1 MATIVESIAFFNFAE
16 GKTHE
21 VSHNNIIIMKKNIF
35 LWSLSLIAL
44 IGCTDSSIT
53 DDSQKEPDYG
63 TGNNPPLTF
72 AVISDI
78 HFGNEVAEGPM
89 VKVPKALK
97 NITSYG
103 ELDAMVVAGDLTND
117 GEPAQYEQLVA
128 TFKDETMFTNPVKDF
143 FFLMG
148 NHDNYSSNGKANYQN
163 YLKPFNNGEP
173 YPIFGYKVVKG
184 YPFITVSTLN
194 NHTHDLE
201 HPSNGTNAYP
211 ASTTQWLEET
221 LAKASKECPG
231 RPIFVFTHVP
241 PRWTCYATWAEHE
254 NGVAWCMQP
263 LNPVLNKYPQ
273 AIVFAGHSH
282 YPVGDPRSI
291 HQGANPNS
299 PRNNYYTVINT
310 GSTTYAEIHPGAVD
324 ADENG
329 MRPFRFAYVTE
340 GLIVK
345 ELPNGDIEIR
355 RYDTYRN
362 VEIAA
367 DKPWIIKAP
376 FDGSQ
381 FTYADIRDADDNPL
395 NKTLYSGGEAPEFP
409 EGTELSL
416 FVASTSVKV
425 TFPQATDDDCVFRY
439 SVKAF
444 DSAGACVGSAS
455 VFSRFYL
462 TSEMPSQL
470 DQRITGLK
478 SKTDYRVEVTAYDSY
493 ENASKTL
500 VATFTTN

>member
-1 MATIVESIAFFNFAE
+1 MNKNILIWSLLT
-16 GKTHE
+16 
-21 VSHNNIIIMKKNIF
+21 IIISCSDNLADEPK
-35 LWSLSLIAL
+35 
-44 IGCTDSSIT
+44 G
-53 DDSQKEPDYG
+53 EPDYG

-89 VKVPKALK
+89 VKVPQALK

-103 ELDAMVVAGDLTND
+103 ELDAMVVVGDLTNG
-117 GEPAQYEQLVA
+117 GEPQQYEQLLE
-128 TFKDETMFTNPVKDF
+128 TFNNPTMFTNPVKNF
-143 FFLMG
+143 YFTMG
-148 NHDNYSSNGKANYQN
+148 NHDNYASNGKANFQN
-163 YLKPFNNGEP
+163 YLKQFNNGEP
-173 YPIFGYKVVKG
+173 YPLNDYRVLKG
-184 YPFITVSTLN
+184 YPFITVSMLN
-194 NHTHDLE
+194 NHTHDIE

-211 ASTTQWLEET
+211 ASTLTWLEEA
-221 LAKASKECPG
+221 LAKAGRECPG

-241 PRWTCYATWAEHE
+241 PRWTCYATWTEYE

-324 ADENG
+324 AEENG

-367 DKPWIIKAP
+367 DKPWVVKAP

-381 FTYADIRDADDNPL
+381 FTYADIRDANDNPL
-395 NKTLYSGGEAPEFP
+395 KKTLYSGGNAPEFP
-409 EGTELSL
+409 KDTELSL

-425 TFPQATDDDCVFRY
+425 TIPQATDDDCVFRY
-439 SVKAF
+439 AVKAY
-444 DSAGACVGSAS
+444 DTAGACVGSAS

-462 TSEMPSQL
+462 TTEMPATL

-478 SKTDYRVEVTAYDSY
+478 PKTEYRVEVTAYDSY
-493 ENASKTL
+493 ENASETL
-500 VATFTTN
+500 TATFTTN

>member
-1 MATIVESIAFFNFAE
+1 M
-16 GKTHE
+16 KT
-21 VSHNNIIIMKKNIF
+21 NILLF
-35 LWSLSLIAL
+35 SLLLISA
-44 IGCTDSSIT
+44 IGCSNNSLN
-53 DDSQKEPDYG
+53 DDPKGDTDYG

-89 VKVPKALK
+89 VKVPQALK

-103 ELDAMVVAGDLTND
+103 ELDAMVVVGDLTNG
-117 GEPAQYEQLVA
+117 GEPQQYEQLLE
-128 TFKDETMFTNPVKDF
+128 TFNNPTMFTNPVKNF
-143 FFLMG
+143 YFTMG
-148 NHDNYSSNGKANYQN
+148 NHDNYASNGKSNFQN
-163 YLKPFNNGEP
+163 YLKQFNNGEP
-173 YPIFGYKVVKG
+173 YPLNDYRVLKG
-184 YPFITVSTLN
+184 YPFITVSMLN
-194 NHTHDLE
+194 NHTHDIE

-211 ASTTQWLEET
+211 ASTLTWLEEA
-221 LAKASKECPG
+221 LAKAGRECPG

-241 PRWTCYATWAEHE
+241 PRWTCYATWTEYE

-367 DKPWIIKAP
+367 DKPWVVKAP

-381 FTYADIRDADDNPL
+381 FTYADIRDANDNPL
-395 NKTLYSGGEAPEFP
+395 KKTLYSGGNAPEFP
-409 EGTELSL
+409 EDTELSL

-425 TFPQATDDDCVFRY
+425 TIPQATDDDCVFRY
-439 SVKAF
+439 AVKAY
-444 DSAGACVGSAS
+444 DTAGACVGSAS

-462 TSEMPSQL
+462 TTEMPATL

-478 SKTDYRVEVTAYDSY
+478 SKTEYRVEVTAYDSY
-493 ENASKTL
+493 ENASETL
-500 VATFTTN
+500 TATFTTN